1 MSSTKRILSAVADMI
16 VRMLAKEDPKRPSR
30 PRHPDAVLL
39 PDGRAG
45 SRAAKRGAQ
54 HPVDEVS
61 PGRDPGSATV
71 QVDPE
76 RVQDVNV
83 GYAPSRND
91 IPNSGEVIWT
101 WVPYEENDGRGKDR
115 PVLVIGRQ
123 SAQRVYAV
131 RMTSKAHDGDRDFL
145 SIGSGGWDSQGRE
158 SWVDIEQLYSVH
170 HRGMRREAAVLDRHR
185 YDGVAQALIRRYGW
199 ARA

>member
-1 MSSTKRILSAVADMI
+1 MTSSKSILST
-16 VRMLAKEDPKRPSR
+16 LAGVLGKLLSGGNTRPQPVNPPR
-30 PRHPDAVLL
+30 PQATLR
-39 PDGRAG
+39 PDGVARDESSSRRDGGADAG
-45 SRAAKRGAQ
+45 RM
-54 HPVDEVS
+54 
-61 PGRDPGSATV
+61 PGTATV

-76 RVQDVNV
+76 RIAELRV

-91 IPNSGEVIWT
+91 QPDAGEVIWT

-115 PVLVIGRQ
+115 PVLVIGRHT
-123 SAQRVYAV
+123 AERVYAV
-131 RMTSKAHDGDRDFL
+131 RMTSKPHDRDRDYL

-170 HRGMRREAAVLDRHR
+170 EDGMRREAAVLDAAR
-185 YDGVAQALIRRYGW
+185 YGRIAQALIARYGW